1 MNSELPKTISCGDE
15 LEVQLCPYG
24 DFEKSGIL
32 QRCDSAAFQ
41 RLLNNFDGRRE
52 VLVDFDHAAEQ
63 GGSTRAAAWL
73 TAMREDPERGLM
85 GTLKFTDVGAVA
97 LLGSRRR
104 RPPATSAFDWSD
116 QQTEY
121 TRRVSAQPRA
131 GHCYGH
137 G

>member
-1 MNSELPKTISCGDE
+1 MLTSRNDCPPGCDGRTAGILGFRWKDKGKPVLLQPKKNLKMNLPKTISCGDE

-73 TAMREDPERGLM
+73 TARAFASPRWLR
-85 GTLKFTDVGAVA
+85 L
-97 LLGSRRR
+97 RRC
-104 RPPATSAFDWSD
+104 A
-116 QQTEY
+116 
-121 TRRVSAQPRA
+121 RVW
-131 GHCYGH
+131 
-137 G
+137 